1 IVALAA
7 GEVSLDQWRHGVRH
21 RFVRSQFGPA
31 VSTPLIRIRTGRSL
45 ALLLCGH
52 SLIAGHLRAGAV
64 EEAGLPAV
72 ALGRLDALGYS
83 DGCHCNR
90 AFYHRRRRP
99 PWRSLRLRLAAV
111 VSARDRSC
119 YWSSSPAQTTR
130 LASPAPRLVG

>member
-1 IVALAA
+1 MVALAA
-7 GEVSLDQWRHGVRH
+7 GQVSLDQWRHGVRH

-72 ALGRLDALGYS
+72 ALGRLGALCDSDACPCTPS
-83 DGCHCNR
+83 VDP
-90 AFYHRRRRP
+90 RP
-99 PWRSLRLRLAAV
+99 RTP
-111 VSARDRSC
+111 
-119 YWSSSPAQTTR
+119 
-130 LASPAPRLVG
+130 